1 MLHRMEFARR
11 DGTIVGSITDVSVNL
26 ETVKNCALTL
36 LPAMR
41 SKDAM
46 SFLIRDAGG
55 VVVYRSQSAP
65 EGTLKLMFKPLGSLR
80 TFTPLRVL
88 LRR

>member
-1 MLHRMEFARR
+1 MLHRIEFARR
-11 DGTIVGSITDVSVNL
+11 DGTIVIITDVSVNL
-26 ETVKNCALTL
+26 ETVKNRALAL

-41 SKDAM
+41 SKGAT
-46 SFLIRDAGG
+46 SFVIRDADG

-65 EGTLKLMFKPLGSLR
+65 EGTRKLMFKPLGSLR
-80 TFTPLRVL
+80 TFSPLRVP